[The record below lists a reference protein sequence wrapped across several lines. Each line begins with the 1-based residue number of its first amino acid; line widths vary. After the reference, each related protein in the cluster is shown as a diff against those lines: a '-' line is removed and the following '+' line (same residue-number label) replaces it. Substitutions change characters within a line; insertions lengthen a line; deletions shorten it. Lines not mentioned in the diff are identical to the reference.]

1 MFLSFY
7 YVDVQCKTS
16 VIITLNS
23 QFSTINKKKKS
34 FWLANV
40 ILLLA
45 KRTRFAV
52 QKDSFYNA
60 KGLLLQTARFTS

>member
-23 QFSTINKKKKS
+23 QFSTINKKKES

-45 KRTRFAV
+45 KRTPFAV